1 MKEALFQISGAT
13 WSMHLTKDVVEL
25 LGSHAQLDSR
35 APESVGQLY
44 ARDLTASVIV
54 IERATKLRAKSA
66 SRVKVKFD
74 PKEAYAER
82 KVLFESGLH
91 CVGLWHTHPEP
102 TPSPSSDDRRLA
114 RDYALSAKSYV
125 TGIMFAIVGNRPLPD
140 GLRVWVDDGS
150 NLLPANLIHAKPN
163 HSNVLTDSAATR

>member
-1 MKEALFQISGAT
+1 MKEAFFQLPGAT
-13 WSMHLTKDVVEL
+13 WSMHLTEEVVEF

-44 ARDLTASVIV
+44 SRDLTASVIV

-102 TPSPSSDDRRLA
+102 TPSPSGDDKHLA

-125 TGIMFAIVGNRPLPD
+125 TGIVFAIVGNCPLPS
-140 GLRVWVDDGS
+140 GMRIWVDDRS
-150 NLLPANLIHAKPN
+150 KLLPANLIEAKPN
-163 HSNVLTDSAATR
+163 YGD

>member
-1 MKEALFQISGAT
+1 MKEALFQVAGAT
-13 WSMHLTKDVVEL
+13 WSMHLTKDVIEF

-44 ARDLTASVIV
+44 ARDLTASVIIV
-54 IERATKLRAKSA
+54 ERATKLRAKSA

-102 TPSPSSDDRRLA
+102 TPSPSGDDKRLA
-114 RDYALSAKSYV
+114 RDYALSAKSHV
-125 TGIMFAIVGNRPLPD
+125 AGIVFAIVGNRPLPE
-140 GLRVWVDDGS
+140 GLRIWVDDGS
-150 NLLPANLIHAKPN
+150 KLLPTTLIEGQASK
-163 HSNVLTDSAATR
+163 SNVLTGNS

>member
-1 MKEALFQISGAT
+1 MKEAFFQLPGAT
-13 WSMHLTKDVVEL
+13 WSMHLTKEVVEL
-25 LGSHAQLDSR
+25 LGRHAQVDSR

-44 ARDLTASVIV
+44 ARDLTACVIV

-66 SRVKVKFD
+66 SRVKVTFD

-102 TPSPSSDDRRLA
+102 SPSPSGDDRRLA
-114 RDYALSAKSYV
+114 RDYALSAKSSV
-125 TGIMFAIVGNRPLPD
+125 TGIVFAIVGNRALPD
-140 GLRVWVDDGS
+140 GLRVWLDDGEM
-150 NLLPANLIHAKPN
+150 LF
-163 HSNVLTDSAATR
+163 SAAHVG

>member
-1 MKEALFQISGAT
+1 MKEAVFQLPGAT
-13 WSMHLTKDVVEL
+13 WSMHFTKDAIEF
-25 LGSHAQLDSR
+25 LGSYAQLGSC

-44 ARDLTASVIV
+44 SRDLTSPVIV
-54 IERATKLRAKSA
+54 IERATKLRSKSA

-102 TPSPSSDDRRLA
+102 TPSPSGDDKRLA
-114 RDYALSAKSYV
+114 RDYALNAKSYV
-125 TGIMFAIVGNRPLPD
+125 TGIVFAILGNSPLPG
-140 GLRVWVDDGS
+140 GLRIWVDDGS
-150 NLLPANLIHAKPN
+150 QLVAANRVDGPDGSHNAL
-163 HSNVLTDSAATR
+163 S

>member
-1 MKEALFQISGAT
+1 MKEAFFQLAGAT
-13 WSMHLTKDVVEL
+13 WSMRLTMEVVEY
-25 LGSHAQLDSR
+25 LGSQAQLDSHG
-35 APESVGQLY
+35 PESVGQLY
-44 ARDLTASVIV
+44 SRDLTASVIV

-102 TPSPSSDDRRLA
+102 DPEPSGDDRRLA
-114 RDYALSAKSYV
+114 RDYALSAKCYV
-125 TGIMFAIVGNRPLPD
+125 TGIVFAIAGNRPLPD
-140 GLRVWVDDGS
+140 GLRIWIDDGS
-150 NLLPANLIHAKPN
+150 KLLPANLIETEPDN
-163 HSNVLTDSAATR
+163 SNGQ

>member
-1 MKEALFQISGAT
+1 MKQALFQLTGAT
-13 WSMHLTKDVVEL
+13 WSMHLTKDVIEF

-44 ARDLTASVIV
+44 SRDLTASVII

-66 SRVKVKFD
+66 SRVNVKFD

-102 TPSPSSDDRRLA
+102 TPSPSGDDKHLA
-114 RDYALSAKSYV
+114 RDYALSAKSHMS
-125 TGIMFAIVGNRPLPD
+125 GIVFAIVGNRPLPD
-140 GLRVWVDDGS
+140 GLRIWIDDGE
-150 NLLPANLIHAKPN
+150 
-163 HSNVLTDSAATR
+163 VLFSTPRVYVNSSSAS

>member
-1 MKEALFQISGAT
+1 MKEALFQLPGAT
-13 WSMHLTKDVVEL
+13 WSMHFTNEVIEF

-44 ARDLTASVIV
+44 SRDLTAPVIV

-74 PKEAYAER
+74 PKEAFAER

-102 TPSPSSDDRRLA
+102 TPSPSGDDKHLA
-114 RDYALSAKSYV
+114 RDYGLSAKNWV
-125 TGIMFAIVGNRPLPD
+125 TGIVFAIVGNRHLPD

-150 NLLPANLIHAKPN
+150 ELLLANLIEAN
-163 HSNVLTDSAATR
+163 LNNVQDY

>member
-1 MKEALFQISGAT
+1 MKEAFFQLPGAT
-13 WSMHLTKDVVEL
+13 WSMHLTKEVVEF

-44 ARDLTASVIV
+44 ARDLTASVII

-74 PKEAYAER
+74 PKEAYGER

-102 TPSPSSDDRRLA
+102 APSPSGDDKHLA

-125 TGIMFAIVGNRPLPD
+125 TGIVFAIVGNHSLPD
-140 GLRVWVDDGS
+140 GVRIWIDDGAK
-150 NLLPANLIHAKPN
+150 LL
-163 HSNVLTDSAATR
+163 SAPRISIPQ

>member
-1 MKEALFQISGAT
+1 MKETLFQLPGAT
-13 WSMHLTKDVVEL
+13 WSMHFTKEVIEF
-25 LGSHAQLDSR
+25 LGIHAQLDSR

-44 ARDLTASVIV
+44 SRDLTASVIV

-102 TPSPSSDDRRLA
+102 TPSPSGDDRRLA
-114 RDYALSAKSYV
+114 RDYALSAKSDV
-125 TGIMFAIVGNRPLPD
+125 SGIVFAIIGNRPLPD
-140 GLRVWVDDGS
+140 GLQVWVDDG
-150 NLLPANLIHAKPN
+150 NVLIPANRIEPSL
-163 HSNVLTDSAATR
+163 SAINALV

>member
-1 MKEALFQISGAT
+1 MREVLFQLPGAT
-13 WSMHLTKDVVEL
+13 WSLQLTKEVVDF
-25 LGSHAQLDSR
+25 LGSHAQLDSL

-44 ARDLTASVIV
+44 SRDLTASVIV
-54 IERATKLRAKSA
+54 VERATKLLAKSA

-74 PKEAYAER
+74 SKEAYAER

-102 TPSPSSDDRRLA
+102 TPSPSGDDRRLA

-125 TGIMFAIVGNRPLPD
+125 TGIVFAIAGNRALPD
-140 GLRVWVDDGS
+140 GLRVWVDHGS
-150 NLLPANLIHAKPN
+150 KLLPANLIEAKSN
-163 HSNVLTDSAATR
+163 HGSVL

>member
-1 MKEALFQISGAT
+1 MKDALFQLPAAT
-13 WSMHLTKDVVEL
+13 WSMQLTKEVVEF
-25 LGSHAQLDSR
+25 LGTHAQLDSS

-54 IERATKLRAKSA
+54 VERATKLTAKSA

-82 KVLFESGLH
+82 KVLFEFGLH

-102 TPSPSSDDRRLA
+102 TPSPSGDDRRLA
-114 RDYALSAKSYV
+114 RDYALNAKSYV
-125 TGIMFAIVGNRPLPD
+125 SGVVFAIVGNRPLPD
-140 GLRVWVDDGS
+140 GLRIWIDDGS
-150 NLLPANLIHAKPN
+150 MLLPTPRVDALR
-163 HSNVLTDSAATR
+163 S